1 MPAMPTTISAI
12 WSAATATKLEI
23 PIATVRVAAGF
34 PSPAQDFAE
43 NALDLNRFLIRHPAA
58 TFFVRVQGESM
69 REAGIFDGDIL
80 VVDKALEPLNGNI
93 VIANIDGEFTVKR
106 FQNKDGRCY
115 LLPENPDF
123 EPLPIEGDMTL
134 QIFGVVLHS
143 IHSFA

>member
-1 MPAMPTTISAI
+1 MPAMPTTIREI
-12 WSAATATKLEI
+12 WTADTTTRLEI
-23 PIATVRVAAGF
+23 PIATARVAAGF

-80 VVDKALEPLNGNI
+80 IVDKALEPVNGNI

-106 FQNKDGRCY
+106 FQKKDGNCY

-123 EPLPIEGDMTL
+123 EPLPIAGDMTL
-134 QIFGVVLHS
+134 QIFGVVLHC